1 MARVSKAA
9 EASVIS
15 LPTTEIGQ
23 QEVGVLGITPYLHNR
38 MSEKARRTLLYP
50 SPRKNTAERAA
61 SLKHDP
67 VEEFRASPYQ
77 LLDDENAPTLLAVM
91 ASAFK
96 GAMMTAA
103 LDLPGVSK
111 AQIGRLVWVEGHYV
125 PIWGTAQL
133 HMSVTRSADIGKT
146 PDIRTRAITPA
157 WGTIIMLSYVQPL
170 ITRQTVVNLLTTGGR
185 SSGVGDWRPE
195 KGKGTFGPFELVNT
209 DDPRLVKVMENG
221 RDVQTRA
228 LEDANTYDAESAELL
243 GWYETER
250 KERGR

>member
-1 MARVSKAA
+1 MATTRKGA
-9 EASVIS
+9 ESPVLHI
-15 LPTTEIGQ
+15 LETDIG
-23 QEVGVLGITPYLHNR
+23 GLTLGILGHTPYLHNR

-50 SPRKNTAERAA
+50 SPRKNTAERAS

-77 LLDDENAPTLLAVM
+77 LLDDDDAPTLLAVM

-111 AQIGRLVWVEGHYV
+111 AQIGRLVWVEGHYI
-125 PIWGTAQL
+125 PIYGTAKL

-146 PDIRTRAITPA
+146 PDIRTRAITPE
-157 WGTIIMLSYVQPL
+157 WGTVITISYVRPL
-170 ITRQTVVNLLTTGGR
+170 MTEQTILNLLRTGGK

-195 KGKGTFGPFELVNT
+195 KGKGTFGQFEVVNT
-209 DDPRLVKVMENG
+209 DDPRLVERMKNG
-221 RDVQTRA
+221 REVQVAA
-228 LEDANTYDAESAELL
+228 LEEAACFDSESTELL
-243 GWYETER
+243 GWYEAER

>member
-1 MARVSKAA
+1 MAPSSKSA
-9 EASVIS
+9 VIEI
-15 LPTTEIGQ
+15 PQTEIGQ
-23 QEVGVLGITPYLHNR
+23 IETGILGLTPYLHNR

-67 VEEFRASPYQ
+67 VEEFRASPYT
-77 LLDDENAPTLLAVM
+77 LIDDDDAPTFLAVM

-125 PIWGTAQL
+125 PIYGDAKL

-146 PDIRTRAITPA
+146 PDIRTRAITPEWA
-157 WGTIIMLSYVQPL
+157 AQIVISYVKPL
-170 ITRQTVVNLLTTGGR
+170 INERTIVNLLTTGGR

-195 KGKGTFGPFELVNT
+195 KGKGTFGQFRLVNV
-209 DDPRLVKVMENG
+209 DDPALVKVMKNG
-221 RDVQTRA
+221 REQQIAA
-228 LEDANTYDAESAELL
+228 LETAATFDAESAELL
-243 GWYETER
+243 TWFETER